1 MSEAGATDLE
11 SGTAMPVLE
20 RRLEP
25 IAVSLSGIGIIL
37 SAGIYVLV
45 GEAAGEAAN
54 GVWLAFMIGVAMV
67 AATGLAFPKLAAV
80 FPEVGAAATYT
91 REAFS
96 VCTAFITGWLD
107 IAVST
112 IGAVAIAFT
121 LAEAAGLVLVIAVG
135 FPQLSD
141 MNLFSLENGIV
152 GVLGAGSL
160 VYFAYQD
167 FEEISTLSEETINPQ
182 RNIPLAIV
190 IAVIVTTILYILVAR
205 MAVSSLAWDQLAAT
219 DAPLADMVEAVSSD
233 RLADVISAIALFAT
247 FNTVLL
253 LITAGT
259 RISYGVARRRLLP
272 AVFGRVSK
280 TTRTPC
286 VATLVLTLAAIALAS
301 TGDIGF
307 IAQVTDFS
315 VLALVAIVNTA
326 VIALRHSRPDAE
338 RPSRLPGTIN
348 GRPVI
353 AIVDLLG
360 NLGLAAYMDRKAFI
374 ASFGLLAVGIL
385 ASFYIV
391 RYERG
396 ATS

>member
-1 MSEAGATDLE
+1 VSEAGATDLE

-141 MNLFSLENGIV
+141 VNLFSLENGIV

-219 DAPLADMVEAVSSD
+219 DAPLANMVEAVSSD

-338 RPSRLPGTIN
+338 RPFRLPGTIN

-360 NLGLAAYMDRKAFI
+360 NLGLAAYMDRKAKI

>member
-1 MSEAGATDLE
+1 VSEAGATDLE
-11 SGTAMPVLE
+11 IGTAMPVLE

-141 MNLFSLENGIV
+141 VNLFSLENGIV

-219 DAPLADMVEAVSSD
+219 DAPLANMVEAVSSD

-338 RPSRLPGTIN
+338 RPFRLPGTIN

-360 NLGLAAYMDRKAFI
+360 NLGLAAYMDRKAKI